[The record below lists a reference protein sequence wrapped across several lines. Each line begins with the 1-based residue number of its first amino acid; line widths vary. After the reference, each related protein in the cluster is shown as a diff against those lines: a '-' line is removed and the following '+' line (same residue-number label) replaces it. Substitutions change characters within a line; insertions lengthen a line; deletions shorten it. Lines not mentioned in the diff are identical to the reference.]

1 MTASHRSYLYVAGH
15 DEHRI
20 AKAYATDADC
30 VVLDLE
36 DAVPDSRK
44 AEARATVAAVLKR
57 QPGKPTQVR
66 LGHDWRL
73 DLPVVAGHR
82 SVQAVRIPKCESPE
96 LVREVGEALSE
107 RGSPARIV
115 ALIESARGVEEA
127 AGLATAHD
135 RVAGIMLGEADLSA
149 DLGVT
154 SDDGLLYARLRIV
167 ATARAAGLPGPVQ
180 SVYVDVADVEGLR
193 RSSAWG
199 RSVGFTGRSAVHPRQ
214 IEPINAAYTPT
225 AAEVARAREV
235 VDVFEASLRNGA
247 AAALTTDGQ
256 FVDPATVAS
265 ARSVLRR
272 AGKDSR

>member
-1 MTASHRSYLYVAGH
+1 MTDLHRSYLYVAGH
-15 DEHRI
+15 DEKRI
-20 AKAYATDADC
+20 AKAYETDADC

-44 AEARATVAAVLKR
+44 AEARATVAEVLKR
-57 QPGKPTQVR
+57 QPAKPTQVR
-66 LGHDWRL
+66 LGPAWRL
-73 DLPVVAGHR
+73 DLPVVG
-82 SVQAVRIPKCESPE
+82 SPWVQTVRIPKCESPE
-96 LVREVGEALSE
+96 LIREIGDALSE
-107 RGSPARIV
+107 RGSAARIV

-127 AGLATAHD
+127 ASLATAHG

-167 ATARAAGLPGPVQ
+167 AAARAAGLPGPVQ

-225 AAEVARAREV
+225 GAEVARAREI
-235 VDVFEASLRNGA
+235 VDVFEASLRRGA
-247 AAALTTDGQ
+247 AAALTTDGR

-265 ARSVLRR
+265 ARSVLRH